1 MGYTYSVPAF
11 HPRSTEDDGGVSLSN
26 TMPTKNNNA
35 AMASMMNNIKG
46 FSTLVLGRSVAG
58 GAQRHDYCLSS

>member
-1 MGYTYSVPAF
+1 MIY
-11 HPRSTEDDGGVSLSN
+11 GGVSLSN

-35 AMASMMNNIKG
+35 AMASDEQHQG

-58 GAQRHDYCLSS
+58 GAQR